1 MLWSMH
7 VKLGDWIA
15 NSDPAPLV
23 SIIGGAVMAL
33 AVMLLAGGA
42 VMLLEKLF
50 K

>member
-23 SIIGGAVMAL
+23 SIIGGALMAL
-33 AVMLLAGGA
+33 AVIVLALGVA
-42 VMLLEKLF
+42 AIPMLF